1 MEFFVASP
9 DGLPAGFAVVFS
21 PEEAVWFRQF
31 AEEVADRQLL
41 LCEFWFHQQQRPSA
55 IDREPDVGPSSPV
68 GGEKLLSFAARISQ
82 SQPVWTT

>member
-41 LCEFWFHQQQRPSA
+41 LCEFWFHQQQR
-55 IDREPDVGPSSPV
+55 
-68 GGEKLLSFAARISQ
+68 L
-82 SQPVWTT
+82 QP